1 MITVEFSLVLET
13 SGALHDSLEDA
24 IHESGCD
31 DATLSFRNGIV
42 YLNFERRTENLES
55 AILSAIRELERARVP
70 IFVIRIEPSDLVTA
84 AEIARRLN
92 RSRQSVHQLIKG
104 ARSDGDFPVPE
115 AGITT
120 KTMIWSWKEVVEW
133 FMIKDKGVEP
143 YMLKHAK
150 VIKLLNDALRFRH
163 HENQIQQIG
172 DYINMLNSRSFAY
185 SDQQYSLFK

>member
-1 MITVEFSLVLET
+1 MRTVEFTLVLET

-31 DATLSFRNGIV
+31 DAALSFRNGIG
-42 YLNFERRTENLES
+42 YLNFDRSTENLDS
-55 AILSAIRELERARVP
+55 AILTAIGELERARVP

-84 AEIARRLN
+84 SEIARRLN
-92 RSRQSVHQLIKG
+92 RSRQSVQQLITG
-104 ARSDGDFPVPE
+104 ARSDGDFPIPI

-133 FMIKDKGVEP
+133 FKIKDKGIEP
-143 YMLKHAK
+143 SMLIDAK

-163 HENQIQQIG
+163 HPNKIQQIG
-172 DYINMLNSRSFAY
+172 DYINKLNSGSIA
-185 SDQQYSLFK
+185 SDSQYSLF

>member
-1 MITVEFSLVLET
+1 MKTVEFSLVLET

-24 IHESGCD
+24 IHESRCD

-42 YLNFERRTENLES
+42 YLNFNRRTESLES
-55 AILSAIRELERARVP
+55 AIFTAIGELEKARVP

-92 RSRQSVHQLIKG
+92 RSRQSVQQLVTG
-104 ARSDGDFPVPE
+104 SRSDGDFPVPV

-120 KTMIWSWKEVVEW
+120 KTMIWSWMEVVEW

-143 YMLKHAK
+143 SLLKDAK

-163 HENQIQQIG
+163 HENRIQQIG
-172 DYINMLNSRSFAY
+172 DYIKMLNSGSFAY
-185 SDQQYSLFK
+185 SDLQYSLF